1 MPGGRRRKK
10 PATRHG
16 AAGFLFTAPFMV
28 LFLLVF
34 IAPLAYALY
43 LSLYR
48 EQLIGGNAFVGLR
61 NYTDGLKDQQFID
74 GVKRVALYMLIQVP
88 VMLLLALVFA
98 LIIDSGRI
106 WFARVFRVGI
116 FVPYAVPTVIAAL
129 MWGYLYGKDFG
140 PFADLANALGKPPPN
155 FLGDKAMLFSLAN
168 VSTWTYT
175 GYNMIILYAALR
187 AIPSELYEAAAVDGA
202 GPFRTA
208 LHIKLPLLRPA
219 LLLCTIFSVIGSFQ
233 LFAEPRIFY
242 SIAPDVIGKAYT
254 PNLYVYNL
262 AFADQRLNYAAA
274 LSFLLG
280 AVVFVVSYL
289 VMYAS
294 RRQESDDE
302 RGPGRYARGAAG
314 RSRDTKA
321 RARDREGAGH
331 GQGLRVPDA
340 VHARVPRVL
349 PDAAVVAVR
358 RVHEVARRPLR
369 LVRAVVLHPN
379 LPTTSARRS
388 RRTTASTWT
397 GCATRWC
404 TRSSARSARRCWR
417 PPPAMGS
424 RSSSSGAR
432 TCCSGSCSA
441 R

>member
-1 MPGGRRRKK
+1 MSTATATPAAPAATRLPGGRRRKK

-116 FVPYAVPTVIAAL
+116 FVPYAVPVVIAAL

-140 PFADLANALGKPPPN
+140 PFADLADALGKPAPN

-168 VSTWTYT
+168 VATWTYT
-175 GYNMIILYAALR
+175 GYNMIILFAALR

-202 GPFRTA
+202 NPFRTA

-242 SIAPDVIGKAYT
+242 ALAPDVIGKDYT

-289 VMYAS
+289 VMYTS
-294 RRQESDDE
+294 RRQEL
-302 RGPGRYARGAAG
+302 AR
-314 RSRDTKA
+314 
-321 RARDREGAGH
+321 
-331 GQGLRVPDA
+331 
-340 VHARVPRVL
+340 
-349 PDAAVVAVR
+349 
-358 RVHEVARRPLR
+358 
-369 LVRAVVLHPN
+369 
-379 LPTTSARRS
+379 
-388 RRTTASTWT
+388 
-397 GCATRWC
+397 
-404 TRSSARSARRCWR
+404 
-417 PPPAMGS
+417 
-424 RSSSSGAR
+424 
-432 TCCSGSCSA
+432 
-441 R
+441 